1 MPLFTSQ
8 PSNPSSVVE
17 GADLI
22 LQWSYDLEGRSISL
36 AKFAN
41 VTGGAV
47 GAPNVAIKG
56 PADSNATVQPGY
68 EQQFRAALLITQATL
83 TILAAPRS
91 YGGDKYQFSI
101 TTDGDFLTLPSDVV
115 EISVLC
121 EY

>member
-1 MPLFTSQ
+1 M
-8 PSNPSSVVE
+8 E
-17 GADLI
+17 GTDLI

-36 AKFAN
+36 AKFVN
-41 VTGGAV
+41 VTSGAV
-47 GAPNVAIKG
+47 GAPNVALKG

-68 EQQFRAALLITQATL
+68 EQQFRVALSITQATL

-91 YGGDKYQFSI
+91 YSGDKYQFSL

-121 EY
+121 KYTV